1 MLPVE
6 LSAAVLLLNVFFDS
20 TKLRLEESVV
30 ISMEVEVSGGVRL
43 LVGGVWF
50 SAKCLIASASL
61 PSLH

>member
-6 LSAAVLLLNVFFDS
+6 LSAAVLLVDIFFDS

-30 ISMEVEVSGGVRL
+30 ISVEVEVSGGVGL
-43 LVGGVWF
+43 LVGGVWY
-50 SAKCLIASASL
+50 SAKCLIASSSL